1 MPGFETLPQAVPQGL
16 AQQPILPDD
25 VRFADEGDWS
35 DETALGIVLAD
46 VDGGIAYEQAKNFI
60 TTMEMTDDFIRGYVR
75 IRPWPNSDK
84 PRSAL
89 SMPIVLEG
97 VEKALKKAH
106 LAIWGSGKD
115 PYLVTAVGKTK
126 PEAARAWHSLLRWA
140 NRVSEL
146 KEQSRLCMKG
156 ILTYGF
162 DALRGGWKTVQK
174 TKRSEKYRR
183 NPQTKEIER
192 NPDAQ
197 AEQIAH
203 PTVEAVNLRNIVLD
217 PTCPSH
223 DPRKAKWYA
232 IRSTVNAYDLDDMRK
247 DPMYDGEYE
256 DQDEETGEFKKAVRS
271 KIPSNDQLRVIL
283 ALKEE
288 PAENSMIATQPNQ
301 TREFQKQDD
310 RYPMSK
316 DPLLQPLEIVEYHHS
331 TGRIVTI
338 LQRKIVIRNEMEKKE
353 ESDLY
358 GCAFIDV
365 LNSLFGW
372 GIGRLLGGEQRFQQG
387 VLNTWVDALAL
398 SLNPAFQQIKGMGAG
413 AQNISI
419 APGKVVTVEGEL
431 KPLVV
436 TDVSQSAQNAID
448 HSDLRIAKR
457 IGMEGGT
464 SMPTQAMRTGSGVQ
478 TFQGDLSESIQY
490 FSDIYTSLVLIP
502 VWKFFLEH
510 ICERLTPQQISQIL
524 SDEDGKAY
532 EGDILDIYNADIK
545 IDIASSSKLS
555 VRQAAAQAAPLV
567 VQLVS
572 NTAVQQQLSIGGIKF
587 NFKEF
592 LEQYL
597 ELTGW
602 DVDSLIQSM
611 TPDDLQRMNQLN
623 QAAQQAAG
631 RLQLEQLQHRNELDS
646 IDAKAAGQATLA
658 LVKKHLEGAIEP
670 GSVGQQPTT

>member
-1 MPGFETLPQAVPQGL
+1 MPGFENLPQATSLGQAL
-16 AQQPILPDD
+16 APVLPED
-25 VRFADEGDWS
+25 VRFPDEGNWS

-46 VDGGIAYEQAKNFI
+46 IDSGIAYEQAKNFI
-60 TTMEMTDDFIRGYVR
+60 TTMEMTDDFLRGYVR

-97 VEKALKKAH
+97 VEKTLKKAH

-115 PYLVTAVGKTK
+115 PYLVSGVGKTK
-126 PEAARAWHSLLRWA
+126 PEAARAWQSLLRWA
-140 NRVSEL
+140 NRVADM

-162 DALRGGWKTVQK
+162 DALRGGWKTVTK
-174 TKRSEKYRR
+174 KKRSDKYRR
-183 NPQTKEIER
+183 NPETKEIER
-192 NPDAQ
+192 NPHVQ
-197 AEQIAH
+197 TEEIAH
-203 PTVEAVNLRNIVLD
+203 PTIEAVNLRNIVLD

-232 IRSTVNAYDLDDMRK
+232 IRSTVNAYDLDDMRE

-256 DQDEETGEFKKAVRS
+256 DQDEETGEAQKLVHS
-271 KIPSNDQLRVIL
+271 KIPSNDQLREIL

-316 DPLLQPLEIVEYHHS
+316 DPLTQPLEIVEYHHF
-331 TGRIVTI
+331 TGRIVTV
-338 LQRKIVIRNEMEKKE
+338 LQRKIVIRNEMEEKE
-353 ESDLY
+353 ESDLF

-413 AQNISI
+413 SQNISI

-436 TDVSQSAQNAID
+436 TDVSESAQNAID
-448 HSDLRIAKR
+448 QSDLRIAKR

-464 SMPTQAMRTGSGVQ
+464 NMPTQAMRTGSGVQ

-490 FSDIYTSLVLIP
+490 FSDIYSNLVLVP
-502 VWKFFLEH
+502 AWKSFLEH
-510 ICERLTPQQISQIL
+510 ICEHLTEAQIQQIL
-524 SDEDGKAY
+524 SDEDGKGY
-532 EGDILDIYNADIK
+532 EGDILDIYNADLK
-545 IDIASSSKLS
+545 IEIASGSKLA
-555 VRQAAAQAAPLV
+555 VRQAAAAAAPTIQAFV
-567 VQLVS
+567 
-572 NTAVQQQLSIGGIKF
+572 TAPAFQQGLQIAGLKF
-587 NFKEF
+587 NAVEFFKEW
-592 LEQYL
+592 L

-602 DVDSLIQSM
+602 DVDSLIQQM
-611 TPDDLQRMNQLN
+611 TPEDEQRMMAM
-623 QAAQQAAG
+623 QAATVQANG
-631 RLQLEQLQHRNELDS
+631 RLQLEQQQHANDLDE
-646 IDAKAAGQATLA
+646 IDAKAAGQAAITV
-658 LVKKHLEGAIEP
+658 VKHHLQAQMEP
-670 GSVGQQPTT
+670 SGPAQ